1 MVRTGGRRWAG
12 LLPSTV
18 SREIKRNSGHNG
30 RYNWETAQRNV
41 AQYSIY
47 KHYNYYVVLA
57 FILAT
62 IWNNFIDDY
71 LYGMIALLF
80 LGREELSPC
89 ELSHFGCDGG
99 VSGDCSSTVVNGSV
113 GYGSAY
119 GYGCVAWDVAY
130 GAVEIVAGRE
140 ERTILGIGVVASRL
154 LVLSLW
160 PGVETV
166 VDVTTFSEVVLE
178 VVGCF
183 PSNLN
188 WESSVYGFCNFSL
201 LFLYFSFKIVN
212 VHNIFE
218 GFVWGLGKYC

>member
-1 MVRTGGRRWAG
+1 M
-12 LLPSTV
+12 
-18 SREIKRNSGHNG
+18 
-30 RYNWETAQRNV
+30 
-41 AQYSIY
+41 
-47 KHYNYYVVLA
+47 
-57 FILAT
+57 AT
-62 IWNNFIDDY
+62 IWNNYVDDY

-80 LGREELSPC
+80 LGRKELPPC

-99 VSGDCSSTVVNGSV
+99 VSGDCSSLVVNGSV

-140 ERTILGIGVVASRL
+140 EWAVLGIGMAASSL
-154 LVLSLW
+154 LPLCLW
-160 PGVETV
+160 PGVETI

-218 GFVWGLGKYC
+218 GFDWGLGKYC

>member
-1 MVRTGGRRWAG
+1 MFEFSGRSDELTLRDAGRDIEFLLLSEGECFPLGGFGG
-12 LLPSTV
+12 LV
-18 SREIKRNSGHNG
+18 S
-30 RYNWETAQRNV
+30 
-41 AQYSIY
+41 
-47 KHYNYYVVLA
+47 
-57 FILAT
+57 
-62 IWNNFIDDY
+62 
-71 LYGMIALLF
+71 LLF
-80 LGREELSPC
+80 LGREELPPC

-140 ERTILGIGVVASRL
+140 ERNIVGIGMVASRL
-154 LVLSLW
+154 LALSLW

-166 VDVTTFSEVVLE
+166 VDVTAFSEVVLK

-188 WESSVYGFCNFSL
+188 WERFCVWL
-201 LFLYFSFKIVN
+201 L
-212 VHNIFE
+212 
-218 GFVWGLGKYC
+218 

>member
-1 MVRTGGRRWAG
+1 
-12 LLPSTV
+12 
-18 SREIKRNSGHNG
+18 
-30 RYNWETAQRNV
+30 
-41 AQYSIY
+41 
-47 KHYNYYVVLA
+47 
-57 FILAT
+57 
-62 IWNNFIDDY
+62 
-71 LYGMIALLF
+71 MIALLF

-89 ELSHFGCDGG
+89 ELSHFGCDGWM
-99 VSGDCSSTVVNGSV
+99 SGDGCSLVVNGSV

-140 ERTILGIGVVASRL
+140 ERTILGIGMVASRL
-154 LVLSLW
+154 LALSLW
-160 PGVETV
+160 PGMETV

-218 GFVWGLGKYC
+218 GFDWGLGKYCYLCSKHRKKLDSATARSLRGCPYSASPLFFNYS

>member
-1 MVRTGGRRWAG
+1 
-12 LLPSTV
+12 
-18 SREIKRNSGHNG
+18 
-30 RYNWETAQRNV
+30 
-41 AQYSIY
+41 
-47 KHYNYYVVLA
+47 
-57 FILAT
+57 
-62 IWNNFIDDY
+62 
-71 LYGMIALLF
+71 MIALLF
-80 LGREELSPC
+80 LGRKELPPC

-119 GYGCVAWDVAY
+119 GYGCVAWDIAY
-130 GAVEIVAGRE
+130 GAEEIVAGRE

-154 LVLSLW
+154 LALSLW
-160 PGVETV
+160 PRVETI

-201 LFLYFSFKIVN
+201 LLLYFSFKIVN
-212 VHNIFE
+212 VHIFLRAFFGDWGNIAIFAANFE
-218 GFVWGLGKYC
+218 RS